1 MYTPPSDRIMGGRVN
16 FMATCL
22 CDSIFADAAQCAVSV
37 LRKFGAE
44 VELPKNQTCCGQPA
58 FNSGDF
64 ASARKVIAS
73 TIRAFS
79 ENDYPIVVP
88 SASCAA
94 MLFHSAKIAFRDQP
108 QAERDA
114 VDAFAKR
121 VWEFCDY
128 LVNALGVEKIGG
140 HLDAKIA
147 VHNSCHGRG
156 SGTPAALRKLLESID
171 GVKILDFENS
181 DSCCGFGGT
190 FSVVFP
196 QISSEMGLAKVRAIS
211 AANPDLVVA
220 ADTSCLLHQK
230 GIADR
235 NNIKYP
241 ARHAAQVFV
250 QAMGGNE

>member
-1 MYTPPSDRIMGGRVN
+1 MRV
-16 FMATCL
+16 
-22 CDSIFADAAQCAVSV
+22 SS
-37 LRKFGAE
+37 
-44 VELPKNQTCCGQPA
+44 
-58 FNSGDF
+58 
-64 ASARKVIAS
+64 
-73 TIRAFS
+73 
-79 ENDYPIVVP
+79 
-88 SASCAA
+88 
-94 MLFHSAKIAFRDQP
+94 
-108 QAERDA
+108 
-114 VDAFAKR
+114 
-121 VWEFCDY
+121 WEFCDY

-147 VHNSCHGRG
+147 LHNSCHGRG

-196 QISSEMGLAKVRAIS
+196 QISSEMGLAKVRAIG